1 MPNTFPT
8 GNPNDSA
15 GQALPQNASGTFIP
29 QIWST
34 KLLTKFYLK
43 TVYTEI
49 SNTDYEGE
57 IKNHGDEVIIRER
70 ADIAISDYV
79 KGGGL
84 NYENPS
90 HATTS
95 LLIDQGHYFAFN
107 LFDVDRVQTDLQLMD
122 DWSSDGAEKMKIK
135 VDSNVLGTIYSQAA
149 TANAGLTAGKISGD
163 INLGTTA
170 APLAITNAN
179 IVDWIVDLSVIM
191 DEQNLPDADRFVV
204 LPAKACARIK
214 TSELKDASMTGDG
227 KSTLRNG
234 KVGMIDRITIYQ
246 SNNINVVT
254 GKYDIVFGH
263 KCATT
268 FAGQITKMESL
279 KNPNDFGD
287 LARSLFVY
295 GFKVIKPDALGH
307 SVITVA

>member
-1 MPNTFPT
+1 MANTNTYPSTSAMPQ
-8 GNPNDSA
+8 S
-15 GQALPQNASGTFIP
+15 SGTFVP

-90 HATTS
+90 HATTN
-95 LLIDQGHYFAFN
+95 LVIDQGHYFAFN

-135 VDSNVLGTIYSQAA
+135 VDMNVLGSIYAQAA
-149 TANAGLTAGKISGD
+149 SENSGSTAGKISLD
-163 INLGTTA
+163 INLGTSA
-170 APLAITNAN
+170 APLAISKTN
-179 IVDWIVDLSVIM
+179 IVDWIIDLSVVM
-191 DEQNLPDADRFVV
+191 DEQNLPDESRFVV

-246 SNNINVVT
+246 SNNINVT
-254 GKYDIVFGH
+254 AGKYDIVFGH

-307 SVITVA
+307 SVITIS